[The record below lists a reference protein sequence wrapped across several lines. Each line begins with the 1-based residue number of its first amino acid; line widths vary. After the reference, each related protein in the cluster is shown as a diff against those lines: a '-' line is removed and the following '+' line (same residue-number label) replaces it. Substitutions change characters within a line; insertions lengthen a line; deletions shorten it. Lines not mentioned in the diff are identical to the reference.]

1 MNKKLLFIIGFAA
14 SLIAACQTTSTNKKA
29 DSYHKCIVMKCG
41 SEIDK
46 CKTIAGILTP
56 FCDKHIEMIRN
67 NKVLDVCSGCYKRYV
82 DKCKELT
89 YEK

>member
-1 MNKKLLFIIGFAA
+1 
-14 SLIAACQTTSTNKKA
+14 
-29 DSYHKCIVMKCG
+29 MKCG

-82 DKCKELT
+82 DKCKELMV
-89 YEK
+89 E

>member
-1 MNKKLLFIIGFAA
+1 MRNKF
-14 SLIAACQTTSTNKKA
+14 LIVGLAMSGLVACQTNSTKKTP

-41 SEIDK
+41 NEIDK

-89 YEK
+89 HEK

>member
-1 MNKKLLFIIGFAA
+1 MNRKLLFIIGFAA
-14 SLIAACQTTSTNKKA
+14 SGLVACQTNSTDKKTP

-41 SEIDK
+41 NEIDK

-82 DKCKELT
+82 DKCKELMV
-89 YEK
+89 E

>member
-1 MNKKLLFIIGFAA
+1 MRNKF
-14 SLIAACQTTSTNKKA
+14 LIVGLAMSGLVACQTTSTNKKP

-56 FCDKHIEMIRN
+56 FCDKLIEMIRN

-82 DKCKELT
+82 DKCKELI